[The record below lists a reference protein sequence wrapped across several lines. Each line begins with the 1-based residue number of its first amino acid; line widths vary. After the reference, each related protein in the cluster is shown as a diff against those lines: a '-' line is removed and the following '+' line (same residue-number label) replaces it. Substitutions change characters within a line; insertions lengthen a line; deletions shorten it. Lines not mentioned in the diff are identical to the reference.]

1 MIRKNLFGGYPYGE
15 PKTKETLPSRV
26 GAGIDEGNVRL
37 FVDLTQFPD
46 FHKIKGIEEER
57 EFVLN
62 RVYELTNAL
71 ESAEQQIMDLQ
82 AEYPFIAQDFG
93 FEETEE
99 RMGDD
104 SGFMPTCYKKGK
116 YLLAR
121 IPGTDHDWFISGIGK
136 VFIPN
141 TEWAYIIFRSLGI
154 ITEEEVAEEVI
165 ISGETIKD
173 IEN

>member
-15 PKTKETLPSRV
+15 PKSLETFPAENRASFSGV
-26 GAGIDEGNVRL
+26 GENV
-37 FVDLTQFPD
+37 TNPN
-46 FHKIKGIEEER
+46 
-57 EFVLN
+57 LN
-62 RVYELTNAL
+62 NQELVEQHIIAYNKAL
-71 ESAEQQIMDLQ
+71 NIAEQQILDLQ
-82 AEYPFIAQDFG
+82 AIYPMLPQDFG

-99 RMGDD
+99 KMGDD

-116 YLLAR
+116 YLLAS
-121 IPGTDHDWFISGIGK
+121 IPGTDNDWFISGIGK

-165 ISGETIKD
+165 ISGETIKG

>member
-1 MIRKNLFGGYPYGE
+1 MIRKNLFGGYPYVE
-15 PKTKETLPSRV
+15 PKSLEVFPAINRASFS
-26 GAGIDEGNVRL
+26 GIGGHVTNPKLGN
-37 FVDLTQFPD
+37 Q
-46 FHKIKGIEEER
+46 
-57 EFVLN
+57 
-62 RVYELTNAL
+62 ELTEQFIISYNKAL
-71 ESAEQQIMDLQ
+71 DTAEQQILDLQ
-82 AEYPFIAQDFG
+82 AEYPFIPNDFG
-93 FEETEE
+93 FNETEE
-99 RMGDD
+99 KMGDD

-121 IPGTDHDWFISGIGK
+121 IPGTDNDWFISGIGK

>member
-15 PKTKETLPSRV
+15 PKSLELLKPENRSSFE
-26 GAGIDEGNVRL
+26 GATDTEAADYINVC
-37 FVDLTQFPD
+37 
-46 FHKIKGIEEER
+46 HK
-57 EFVLN
+57 
-62 RVYELTNAL
+62 AL
-71 ESAEQQIMDLQ
+71 DTAEQQILDLQ
-82 AEYPFIAQDFG
+82 ATYPFIAQDFG
-93 FEETEE
+93 FNETEE
-99 RMGDD
+99 KMGDD

-121 IPGTDHDWFISGIGK
+121 IPGTDNDWFISGIGK

>member
-15 PKTKETLPSRV
+15 PKSLEVLKPEDRGSFE
-26 GAGIDEGNVRL
+26 GATDAYAVAYID
-37 FVDLTQFPD
+37 TC
-46 FHKIKGIEEER
+46 HK
-57 EFVLN
+57 
-62 RVYELTNAL
+62 AL
-71 ESAEQQIMDLQ
+71 DTAEQQILDLQ
-82 AEYPFIAQDFG
+82 ATYPFIAQDFG
-93 FEETEE
+93 FNETEE
-99 RMGDD
+99 KMGDD

-121 IPGTDHDWFISGIGK
+121 IPGTDNDWFISGIGK